1 MTTNTR
7 GNLTKKAYDLIS
19 SKIINLDFK
28 PGEKIS
34 EKKIENNLG
43 IGRTPI
49 REALLQLKQ
58 EHLINVIPQS
68 GTYVSK
74 IDLEMVEE
82 SCFVRAGLERKIM
95 HQAAEH
101 PFNRSQIEAL
111 NKIIKK
117 QEDAGREN
125 ELLLFFKYNDEFHE
139 YFYQL
144 TNHMVIWQWL
154 RQINMAFKRFRF
166 LRLKVN
172 NLSCT
177 DILREHERLLKATIG
192 NNVQEVDKITTN
204 DIQLQHQ
211 KVEQVLTAF
220 PEYFSNK
227 K

>member
-43 IGRTPI
+43 IGRTPV

-58 EHLINVIPQS
+58 EHLINVVPQS

-74 IDLEMVEE
+74 IDLEMVKE

-101 PFNRSQIEAL
+101 DFAADQVAVLAKILEKQQEASK
-111 NKIIKK
+111 N
-117 QEDAGREN
+117 N
-125 ELLLFFKYNDEFHE
+125 EYALFFKYNDEFHE
-139 YFYQL
+139 YFYRL
-144 TNHMVIWQWL
+144 TNHMIVWQWL
-154 RQINMAFKRFRF
+154 RQINMAFKRFRY

-177 DILREHERLLKATIG
+177 DILQEHQRLLQATID
-192 NNVQEVDKITTN
+192 NNTQLVDQITAN
-204 DIQLQHQ
+204 DIQLQSQ
-211 KVEQVLTAF
+211 RVELVLDRF
-220 PEYFSNK
+220 PDYFQRTR
-227 K
+227 